1 MKALIR
7 PDGASDSR
15 ITGRMAV
22 NTGVIASAAWLAAR
36 EVFPA
41 TPRWSV
47 EIGLATADDS
57 ARFAIEIFAEEWG
70 ISFRLHDRMS
80 WIRVTDVPFVH
91 GRDDFE
97 LLGRIPRL
105 ESVRSLVRTL
115 EQEHGIQFDR
125 ESPYVLSSFGHE
137 DVITAWAQ
145 AL

>member
-1 MKALIR
+1 MKALHA
-7 PDGASDSR
+7 PSVSSR
-15 ITGRMAV
+15 ATGVMST

-36 EVFPA
+36 DVLPA
-41 TPRWSV
+41 DARWSV
-47 EIGLATADDS
+47 EIALTTADES

-97 LLGRIPRL
+97 LLRRTPRL
-105 ESVRSLVRTL
+105 DAMRSLVRAL
-115 EQEHGIQFDR
+115 EHEHQIRFNR
-125 ESPYVLSSFGHE
+125 ETPYVLSSFGRE